1 MDHNKESRG
10 TAALTAQRKSSGS
23 SPSTAQRRTPMRSEP
38 AADPNKGGK
47 RLNSKRPWWAVAVR
61 YLLYTLAFLSTA
73 VVTLVLILAVSLKMM
88 CSDSF
93 PDLQSRL
100 VTTFLETGQLKF
112 VPSLFLSNEKIQ
124 AIVNQNSMAE
134 FNEEVDTELINIGG
148 SGSIDLS
155 AEEKEWGD
163 IEIFEIKGSTYYGTM
178 IYLKDPSRLSV
189 ATIYPWRS
197 MGVPLDE
204 LVESA
209 GAIGGINGG
218 LYNSYNNSGGAPYGV
233 VVTNGEIQMNQ
244 PQSWPGLVLIGLTD
258 EHILQIIDISSMTP
272 NDIVAL
278 VEERHIRDAVTFQ
291 EESSD
296 ANNHFVQLII
306 NGEARE
312 MSGAGSG
319 LNPRTAIGQRA
330 DGSLLL
336 LVTDGRG
343 KNGHTG
349 ASAFDLINIMMKY
362 GAVNAANLDGG
373 SSSCMYYDGEYLM
386 DSVTFYYSNSSW
398 RLPLGFVIK

>member
-1 MDHNKESRG
+1 MNQNRESRATASLG
-10 TAALTAQRKSSGS
+10 TQESGS
-23 SPSTAQRRTPMRSEP
+23 RRQALNRSNGP
-38 AADPNKGGK
+38 AKPNKGGK
-47 RLNSKRPWWAVAVR
+47 RLRPGSPWWATAGR
-61 YLLYTLAFLSTA
+61 YLLYSLAFLSTA
-73 VVTLVLILAVSLKMM
+73 AAAVVVILAVSLKMM
-88 CSDSF
+88 CSDSY

-112 VPSLFLSNEKIQ
+112 VPSLFLSSEKIQ
-124 AIVNQNSMAE
+124 AIVDGNSMAN
-134 FNEEVDTELINIGG
+134 FNEEVDTGLINIGG
-148 SGSIDLS
+148 AGSIDLS
-155 AEEKEWGD
+155 AEEQEWGD
-163 IEIFEIKGSTYYGTM
+163 IEIFEVKGSTYYGTM

-189 ATIYPWRS
+189 ASIYPWRS
-197 MGVPLDE
+197 VGVPLDE

-233 VVTNGEIQMNQ
+233 LVSNGEIQLNE
-244 PQSWPGLVLIGLTD
+244 PQSWPGLVLVGLTD
-258 EHILQIIDISSMTP
+258 EHILQIIDISAMRP
-272 NDIVAL
+272 GDIVTL
-278 VEERHIRDAVTFQ
+278 VEEKHIRDAVTFQ

-296 ANNHFVQLII
+296 ANNHFVQLVI

-373 SSSCMYYDGEYLM
+373 SSSCMYYNGEYLM

-398 RLPLGFVIK
+398 KLPAGFVIK

>member
-1 MDHNKESRG
+1 MDNSKKNRG
-10 TAALTAQRKSSGS
+10 SAALDARRRGGS
-23 SPSTAQRRTPMRSEP
+23 SPAYGQRQTTGSNGTAK
-38 AADPNKGGK
+38 PNQGRK
-47 RLNSKRPWWAVAVR
+47 RVASKSPWWATAGR
-61 YLLYTLAFLSTA
+61 YMLYALALLSTA
-73 VVTLVLILAVSLKMM
+73 AVTLVLILAMSLKMM

-100 VTTFLETGQLKF
+100 VTTFLETGQFKF
-112 VPSLFLSNEKIQ
+112 VPSLFLSSEKIQ
-124 AIVNQNSMAE
+124 AIVNKNSMSE
-134 FNEEVDTELINIGG
+134 FNEEVDTGLINIGG
-148 SGSIDLS
+148 AGSINLS

-163 IEIFEIKGSTYYGTM
+163 IEIFEIKGSTYYGTL

-189 ATIYPWRS
+189 ATIYPWRDY
-197 MGVPLDE
+197 GVTLDE

-218 LYNSYNNSGGAPYGV
+218 LYNSYNNSGGTPYGV
-233 VVTNGEIQMNQ
+233 VVSNGEIQLNE

-278 VEERHIRDAVTFQ
+278 VAERHIRDAVTFQ

-296 ANNHFVQLII
+296 ANNHFVQLVI

-330 DGSLLL
+330 DGSMLL

-373 SSSCMYYDGEYLM
+373 SSSCMYYDGEFLM
-386 DSVTFYYSNSSW
+386 DSVTFYYSNTSW
-398 RLPLGFVIK
+398 RLPLGFVFK

>member
-1 MDHNKESRG
+1 MDNSKESRG
-10 TAALTAQRKSSGS
+10 AASLATRRRGGS
-23 SPSTAQRRTPMRSEP
+23 SPASGRRQAAGSNNAAQP
-38 AADPNKGGK
+38 DQGGK
-47 RLNSKRPWWAVAVR
+47 RAKPKAPWWATAGR
-61 YLLYTLAFLSTA
+61 YLLYALALLSTA
-73 VVTLVLILAVSLKMM
+73 AVTLVLILVISLKMM

-100 VTTFLETGQLKF
+100 VTTFLETGQFKF
-112 VPSLFLSNEKIQ
+112 IPSLFLSSEKIQ
-124 AIVNQNSMAE
+124 AIVNKNSMAE
-134 FNEEVDTELINIGG
+134 FKEEVDPGLINLGG
-148 SGSIDLS
+148 AGSIDLS
-155 AEEKEWGD
+155 GEEEEWGD
-163 IEIFEIKGSTYYGTM
+163 IEIFEIKGSTYYGTL

-189 ATIYPWRS
+189 ATIYPWRAT
-197 MGVPLDE
+197 GVTLDE

-218 LYNSYNNSGGAPYGV
+218 LYNSYNNSGGSPYGV
-233 VVTNGEIQMNQ
+233 VVSNGEIQMNQ

-330 DGSLLL
+330 DGSMLL

-373 SSSCMYYDGEYLM
+373 SSSCMYYNGEYLM

-398 RLPLGFVIK
+398 KLPLGFVIK